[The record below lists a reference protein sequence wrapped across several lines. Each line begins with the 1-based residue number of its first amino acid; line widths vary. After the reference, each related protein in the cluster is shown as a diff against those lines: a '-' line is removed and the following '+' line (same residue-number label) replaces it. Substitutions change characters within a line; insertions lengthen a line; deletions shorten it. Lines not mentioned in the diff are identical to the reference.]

1 MIEIETDPAMG
12 NRERVEIENGS
23 KHDIS
28 ERKNCP
34 CVKTLCTLLIV
45 SLLYVYLFVYVFL
58 DINELGVIDNIIRV
72 IVNESN
78 VFDNSSI

>member
-23 KHDIS
+23 KHD
-28 ERKNCP
+28 CP

-58 DINELGVIDNIIRV
+58 DINELDVIDNIIRV

>member
-12 NRERVEIENGS
+12 DRERVEIENGS
-23 KHDIS
+23 KYDIS
-28 ERKNCP
+28 ERKNYP
-34 CVKTLCTLLIV
+34 CIKTLCTLLII

-58 DINELGVIDNIIRV
+58 DINELDVIDNIIRV

-78 VFDNSSI
+78 VFDNSSV